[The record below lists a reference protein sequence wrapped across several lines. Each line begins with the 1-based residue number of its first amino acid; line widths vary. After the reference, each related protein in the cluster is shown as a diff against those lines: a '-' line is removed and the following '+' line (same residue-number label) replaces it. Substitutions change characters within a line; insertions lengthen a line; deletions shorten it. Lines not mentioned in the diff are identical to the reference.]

1 VKKDTPEIEVQPAG
15 PMEIMILF
23 LSVYVL
29 IILFLEAVLD
39 LPPDVQ
45 DIFNYMDTVICVIF
59 LTDFFMRL
67 YRAENKLDFMKLGW
81 IDFISSIPMVGPLRY
96 GRAIRVFRILRT
108 LRGARSAKMIIDFAL
123 RHRAQSALASV
134 ITISITLLS
143 WSSVA
148 ILSAERG
155 NPDANITTAVDAL
168 WWSYVTMTTVGYGDY
183 YPVTTEGRLIAAVL
197 MMAGVGLFGTF
208 TGFVTSW
215 FIEDTEE
222 DQTEALIAI
231 QKELT
236 FLRKQMEMHGV
247 LPAVVIAED

>member
-1 VKKDTPEIEVQPAG
+1 
-15 PMEIMILF
+15 
-23 LSVYVL
+23 
-29 IILFLEAVLD
+29 
-39 LPPDVQ
+39 
-45 DIFNYMDTVICVIF
+45 
-59 LTDFFMRL
+59 
-67 YRAENKLDFMKLGW
+67 
-81 IDFISSIPMVGPLRY
+81 
-96 GRAIRVFRILRT
+96 
-108 LRGARSAKMIIDFAL
+108 
-123 RHRAQSALASV
+123 
-134 ITISITLLS
+134 
-143 WSSVA
+143 VA

-168 WWSYVTMTTVGYGDY
+168 WWSYVTMTTVGYGDF
-183 YPVTTEGRLIAAVL
+183 YPVSTEGRLIAAVL